1 MPKLAANISMLFTE
15 QPFLKRFALAARCG
29 FRAVECLFPYSEDP
43 RALKAALERSELQQ
57 ALFNAPP
64 GDFEAGERGIGAL
77 PGREDEFKFSIE
89 QALTYAE
96 LTKCARLHVM
106 AGLTSGGAREDVF
119 VPNLRWAADA
129 AASVGVTVCV
139 EALNPTD
146 FPGYLVGDTATA
158 ARLVAEVGHS
168 RCAHQFDLYHH
179 AMTEGSGA
187 ALLEAAVREYA
198 PAAAHVQI
206 ANPPARNEP
215 GVGDVDFHPLLELL
229 DEVGYKGHIGCEYKP
244 STTTMASLG
253 WAERYGVSAAEEV
266 GG

>member
-1 MPKLAANISMLFTE
+1 M
-15 QPFLKRFALAARCG
+15 
-29 FRAVECLFPYSEDP
+29 
-43 RALKAALERSELQQ
+43 
-57 ALFNAPP
+57 
-64 GDFEAGERGIGAL
+64 
-77 PGREDEFKFSIE
+77 
-89 QALTYAE
+89 
-96 LTKCARLHVM
+96 
-106 AGLTSGGAREDVF
+106 
-119 VPNLRWAADA
+119 
-129 AASVGVTVCV
+129 
-139 EALNPTD
+139 
-146 FPGYLVGDTATA
+146 
-158 ARLVAEVGHS
+158 GHS